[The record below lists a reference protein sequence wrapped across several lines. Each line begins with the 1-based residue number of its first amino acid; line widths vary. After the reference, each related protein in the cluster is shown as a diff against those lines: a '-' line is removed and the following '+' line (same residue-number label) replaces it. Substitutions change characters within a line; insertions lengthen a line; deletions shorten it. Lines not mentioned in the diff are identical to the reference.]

1 MKIQFEANVEVNL
14 QIIRVLSAK
23 RQESKSIQQKLPYT
37 PHEGTFILRILQ
49 ILRHVLIQVLR
60 KS

>member
-1 MKIQFEANVEVNL
+1 VEVNL